1 MSGRGRRQLPGS
13 IVLEGYTDGPR
24 AEHLDLSV
32 ASGEMAVVCAGPGG
46 GKTNLA
52 IALAG
57 LSGRSRGTVRI
68 SGAVPGSPDARASG
82 LVLLDPP
89 SFDPSREV
97 LHQLSLRLWARGGCS
112 LNKAFARA
120 AGWCSDSG
128 LSEASRRRAGTLPPG
143 ILKALNVGLVD
154 LSSFDALVL
163 DDPLTSLSDTMIPP
177 VLDSIRRARQHA
189 AVLVLCSDP
198 VRFLEEATRVIRLPR
213 TEAARSSAG
222 EV

>member
-1 MSGRGRRQLPGS
+1 MPGS
-13 IVLEGYTDGPR
+13 IVLEGYTDGSR

-52 IALAG
+52 LALAG
-57 LSGRSRGTVRI
+57 LSGRSRGTARI
-68 SGAVPGSPDARASG
+68 SGGEPGSSEARASG
-82 LVLLDPP
+82 LVLMDPP

-97 LHQLSLRLWARGGCS
+97 LHQLSLRVWARGGCS
-112 LNKAFARA
+112 LNQAFSRT
-120 AGWCSDSG
+120 AGWCTDSG
-128 LSEASRRRAGTLPPG
+128 LHGASRRRAGTLPPG
-143 ILKALNVGLVD
+143 ILKALHVGLMD
-154 LSSFDALVL
+154 LTSFDALVL

-177 VLDSIRRARQHA
+177 VLDSIRGARRHA

-198 VRFLEEATRVIRLPR
+198 LRFLEEATRVVRFPG
-213 TEAARSSAG
+213 TVAARSSPG